1 MLVVEES
8 RDYGI
13 SAGEIKQFRQNMG
26 LKELELCFLSS
37 NRTFGLSQ
45 HVLKSVEMGPLRF
58 SKLSKS

>member
-26 LKELELCFLSS
+26 LKELIIVLFVFKWNFLPEPACFEISGKWDL
-37 NRTFGLSQ
+37 
-45 HVLKSVEMGPLRF
+45 
-58 SKLSKS
+58 